1 MGGEAESGSAAL
13 KVMSVANFK
22 DIFKGLDRAR
32 GVTYVDKKGEDGQKI
47 KGKSFVTREKVTDD
61 LWNKH
66 LQGIEPSLGIIPIN
80 DDNKCIWG
88 CIDIDSYA
96 GFDHKKLIDKIKNL
110 KLPLVV
116 FRSKSGGAHVFL
128 FTEVPVEAKIVRD
141 KLLSIKCSIRLWRS
155 RSISKTDRIKIE
167 R

>member
-1 MGGEAESGSAAL
+1 
-13 KVMSVANFK
+13 MSVANFK

-80 DDNKCIWG
+80 DDNKCRWG

-96 GFDHKKLIDKIKNL
+96 GFNHKQLINKIQKLN
-110 KLPLVV
+110 LPLIV
-116 FRSKSGGAHVFL
+116 FRSKSGGAHAFI
-128 FTEVPVEAKIVRD
+128 FTKTFVPATVMRAKLKIIASAVGFAKAEIFP
-141 KLLSIKCSIRLWRS
+141 KL
-155 RSISKTDRIKIE
+155 
-167 R
+167 